1 MTAAVEPMNN
11 DSLTAR
17 REERLLRLL
26 ERASASSRF
35 NLGEK
40 WLFGVGGALV
50 VAGFVVVVIGW
61 AGASRTVLVA
71 GQIPYLISGGLIGLG
86 LIFLGAFLYFG
97 HWVAVLVR
105 ESRERGAEDR
115 DDLATVRGSLQEIN
129 RSLTILAAALAPE
142 AERASTAERAPAAE
156 RAAATEWGAVP
167 SGSDVDLGGTGEHP
181 QAQPV
186 IELRGDDTA
195 PVLLATTTGTMAHRP
210 GCRALAGKPNI
221 RPVSVRDGLKPCGM
235 CRPLDHVVLR

>member
-1 MTAAVEPMNN
+1 MTAVAEPMST
-11 DSLTAR
+11 DTMTAR

-40 WLFGVGGALV
+40 WLFLLGGALV
-50 VAGFVVVVIGW
+50 VVGFLVVVIGW

-71 GQIPYLISGGLIGLG
+71 GQIPYLISGGMIGLG

-115 DDLATVRGSLQEIN
+115 DDMALVRSSLQEIN
-129 RSLTILAAALAPE
+129 RSLGALAAAL
-142 AERASTAERAPAAE
+142 SS
-156 RAAATEWGAVP
+156 P
-167 SGSDVDLGGTGEHP
+167 S
-181 QAQPV
+181 QPV
-186 IELRGDDTA
+186 SFDPVSFDPGSSTSGPPASPGPPVSSIDLTEGDVGAPMWRPPTGDETA

-210 GCRALAGKPNI
+210 GCRALAGKPNL
-221 RPVSVRDGLKPCGM
+221 RPVRIADGLRPCGM
-235 CRPLDHVVLR
+235 CRPLDHPVMG

>member
-1 MTAAVEPMNN
+1 MSAAVEPMTNE
-11 DSLTAR
+11 SLTAR

-86 LIFLGAFLYFG
+86 LIFLGGFLYFG

-115 DDLATVRGSLQEIN
+115 DDLASVRSSLQEIN
-129 RSLTILAAALAPE
+129 RTLTILAGALAPG
-142 AERASTAERAPAAE
+142 AHRVTAAPDVATRPAAPS
-156 RAAATEWGAVP
+156 ATGAEDEGQP
-167 SGSDVDLGGTGEHP
+167 D
-181 QAQPV
+181 AQPYGEQL
-186 IELRGDDTA
+186 IELRDDDTA

-221 RPVSVRDGLKPCGM
+221 RPVSIRDGLKPCGM
-235 CRPLDHVVLR
+235 CRPVDHAVLQ

>member
-1 MTAAVEPMNN
+1 MTAAVEPMSN
-11 DSLTAR
+11 DPLTAR

-35 NLGEK
+35 NFGEK
-40 WLFGVGGALV
+40 WLFGLGGALV
-50 VAGFVVVVIGW
+50 LAGFVVVIIGW

-71 GQIPYLISGGLIGLG
+71 GQIPYLISGGMIGLG

-115 DDLATVRGSLQEIN
+115 EDMATVRDSLREIN
-129 RSLTILAAALAPE
+129 RSLAALSAALAPDSV
-142 AERASTAERAPAAE
+142 RAV
-156 RAAATEWGAVP
+156 VP
-167 SGSDVDLGGTGEHP
+167 SGPDLHERHMDERAE
-181 QAQPV
+181 AQPV
-186 IELRGDDTA
+186 IELRGDDTR
-195 PVLLATTTGTMAHRP
+195 PVLLATTTGSMAHRP

-221 RPVSVRDGLKPCGM
+221 RPVSIDEGLKPCGM
-235 CRPLDHVVLR
+235 CRPLDHAVLQ

>member
-1 MTAAVEPMNN
+1 MSAAVEPMTNE
-11 DSLTAR
+11 SLTAR

-40 WLFGVGGALV
+40 WLFGAGGALV

-115 DDLATVRGSLQEIN
+115 DDLASVRSSLLEIN
-129 RSLTILAAALAPE
+129 RSLTLLAAALAPG
-142 AERASTAERAPAAE
+142 AQRVTAAHGMPAPPAAAE
-156 RAAATEWGAVP
+156 EE
-167 SGSDVDLGGTGEHP
+167 GEHG
-181 QAQPV
+181 AQPYGEAV
-186 IELRGDDTA
+186 IELRDDDTA

-221 RPVSVRDGLKPCGM
+221 RPVSIRDGLKPCGM
-235 CRPLDHVVLR
+235 CRPLDHAVLQ